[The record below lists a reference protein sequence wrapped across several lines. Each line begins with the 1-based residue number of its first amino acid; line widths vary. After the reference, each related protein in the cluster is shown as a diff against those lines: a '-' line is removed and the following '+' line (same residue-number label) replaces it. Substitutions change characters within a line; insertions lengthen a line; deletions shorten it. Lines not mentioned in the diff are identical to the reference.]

1 MLLEFSL
8 GKILLYSIDLEL
20 TQRSIIKISKIAGG
34 LIMNFENKKII
45 VAYFSHKG
53 ENYSNGRIVELK
65 MGNTAIA
72 AQMIADS
79 LNADTFEIK
88 AVNEYPFEYNACT
101 EEAKA
106 ELRDNSRPKL
116 AENMDIS
123 DYDIVFLGY
132 PNWWGTMPMVVWTF
146 LESHD
151 FRGKIVMPFCTHEG
165 SGMGNSERD
174 LKKLIPNADIR
185 KGLAIHGS
193 SVSKA
198 KSTINHWLENV

>member
-106 ELRDNSRPKL
+106 ELR
-116 AENMDIS
+116 E
-123 DYDIVFLGY
+123 
-132 PNWWGTMPMVVWTF
+132 
-146 LESHD
+146 
-151 FRGKIVMPFCTHEG
+151 IVMPFCTHEG